1 LSAFGFFG
9 GKRESHHLGFAG
21 LMNVESTLQTLNLKL
36 PTAPAAMATYAPAV
50 RSGNLLFVAG
60 QGPMVNGKPL
70 ATGKLGANVSV
81 EQGQECAR
89 AACLNALAVA
99 KQHLGSLDKIKRAVQ
114 ATVWVA
120 CTPNFTEHPKI
131 ANGATE
137 LIKQVWGEGAL
148 PARAAVGAN
157 VLPMD
162 IPVEV
167 ALVFEVG

>member
-70 ATGKLGANVSV
+70 ATGKL
-81 EQGQECAR
+81 